1 MTGKVFLAEFLT
13 KALRQIY
20 VQSVVGSILGIETDN
35 IVMAFDILPFLIFA
49 VAEIGSQTGNRKIF
63 ITAVQR
69 RNAIVLSWNE
79 PAFFIQGGL
88 HGKLIMLKGEV
99 GFSGRVVGIFRTYML
114 ERCQ

>member
-1 MTGKVFLAEFLT
+1 MNIAAAVVPVGMCTDDCLMTGKVFLAEFLT

-20 VQSVVGSILGIETDN
+20 VQSVVGNILGIETDN

-69 RNAIVLSWNE
+69 RNAIVLPWNE

-88 HGKLIMLKGEV
+88 QVNSSCSKV
-99 GFSGRVVGIFRTYML
+99 R
-114 ERCQ
+114 